1 MILLV
6 DNRDSYTFNLAHL
19 IHCAS
24 GQWPQVITADEVAAE
39 RIPER
44 VTAGEFTHV
53 VISPGPGSPDRD
65 ADFGG
70 SRAVI
75 QAAEGVPVLG
85 VCLGHQGLAV
95 LAGAAVTRAPE
106 PRHGFISQI
115 NHSGEGIFTGIP
127 QDFDVV
133 RYHSLHIE
141 ETPGITVHARSED
154 GIIQGLEVTGQPH
167 WGVQFHPE
175 SVLSEYGEQLVRNF
189 IALAPL
195 ADALLPAERQKTNVE
210 KHWYLEHRAVAGPI
224 DCQGVADALRAIGES
239 DHAFWL
245 DSADPRG
252 RYSIIGDA
260 AGSLSRVIRYRLG
273 DEPDVLAALDEELAA
288 GIANPPDL
296 PFTGGVVG
304 YLGYECAQLTL
315 PGADLGRH
323 RSSYPDA
330 YFVRPQSWIVYDHE
344 AEVAHLCC
352 LHTGEANVE
361 TERLLGRLAA
371 ALNGVEVGVEGAS
384 ISGGSWRV
392 PDYRERVERAQEELR
407 AGESY
412 EVCLTDTYET
422 RATGD
427 VYPQLRANN
436 PAPYAAHLQFG
447 EVEVMSASPERFLT
461 VRDSAVE
468 AKPIKGT
475 VPRSADPDELA
486 RDPKSRAENLMI
498 VDLLRN
504 DLGRVCE
511 PGSVEVP
518 KLMAVESFATVHQ
531 LVSTVTGR
539 LRADASLI
547 DLLRAAFPP
556 GSMTGAPKL
565 RTCEIIE
572 RLETGPRGV
581 YSGALGYLGFDGQAD
596 LSVVIRTAVRVG
608 DELTVGAGGAIVLA
622 SDAHAELAERDLKAR
637 SVLGAWD
644 A

>member
-19 IHCAS
+19 IHRAS
-24 GQWPQVITADEVAAE
+24 GQFPLVVPADEVQPQG
-39 RIPER
+39 IPQR
-44 VTAGEFTHV
+44 VAAGEFTHV
-53 VISPGPGSPDRD
+53 VISPGPGTPDRD
-65 ADFGG
+65 ADFAA

-75 QAAEGVPVLG
+75 QAADGIPVLG

-115 NHSGEGIFTGIP
+115 EHSGEGIFAGIP
-127 QDFDVV
+127 QGFNVV

-154 GIIQGLEVTGQPH
+154 GIIQGLEVAGQPH

-189 IALAPL
+189 LGLSPLDDAPPTWRLA
-195 ADALLPAERQKTNVE
+195 
-210 KHWYLEHRAVAGPI
+210 HRTVPGPI
-224 DCQGVADALRAIGES
+224 NCQAVVAALRSTGES

-260 AGSLSRVIRYRLG
+260 AGTLSRAWRYQLG
-273 DEPDVLAALDEELAA
+273 DAPDILAELETELAA
-288 GIANPPDL
+288 RIHNAPDL

-315 PGADLGRH
+315 PGAELGRH
-323 RSSYPDA
+323 RSPYPDA
-330 YFVRPQSWIVYDHE
+330 YFVRPQSWIIYDHE
-344 AEVAHLCC
+344 TETSHLCC
-352 LHTGEANVE
+352 LHTGEQDEE
-361 TERLLGRLAA
+361 TERLLARLANSLA
-371 ALNGVEVGVEGAS
+371 GVEEAGKGAS
-384 ISGGSWRV
+384 ISNGSWRM
-392 PDYRERVERAQEELR
+392 PDYVERVARAQEELR

-412 EVCLTDTYET
+412 EVCLTDTYT
-422 RATGD
+422 ATATGD
-427 VYPQLRANN
+427 LYPQLRTHN
-436 PAPYAAHLQFG
+436 PAPYAAHLRFG
-447 EVEVMSASPERFLT
+447 ELEVLSASPERFLT
-461 VRDSAVE
+461 VRGGVVE

-475 VPRSADPDELA
+475 IPRAQDPAELQ
-486 RDPKSRAENLMI
+486 RDAKSRAENLMI

-518 KLMAVESFATVHQ
+518 RLMAVESFATVHQ
-531 LVSTVTGR
+531 LVSTITGR

-547 DLLRAAFPP
+547 DLIRATFPP

-572 RLETGPRGV
+572 RLEDGPRGI

-608 DELTVGAGGAIVLA
+608 EQVTVGAGGAIVLA
-622 SDAHAELAERDLKAR
+622 SDPAAEDAEKQLKANA
-637 SVLGAWD
+637 VLGAWGPSC
-644 A
+644 

>member
-1 MILLV
+1 MLLLV

-19 IHCAS
+19 IHRAS
-24 GQWPQVITADEVAAE
+24 GQWPLVIPADQVAAK

-44 VTAGEFTHV
+44 VAAGEFTHV
-53 VISPGPGSPDRD
+53 FISPGPGSPDRD
-65 ADFGG
+65 TDFAG

-75 QAAEGVPVLG
+75 QAANDIPVLG

-95 LAGAAVTRAPE
+95 FAGAAVTRAPE
-106 PRHGFISQI
+106 PRHGFVSQI
-115 NHSGEGIFTGIP
+115 RHSGEGIFTGVP
-127 QDFDVV
+127 QGFDAV
-133 RYHSLHIE
+133 RYHSLHIG
-141 ETPGITVHARSED
+141 ETPGITVHAESED
-154 GIIQGLEVTGQPH
+154 GIIQALEVDGQPH

-175 SVLSEYGEQLVRNF
+175 SVLSEHGELLVRNF
-189 IALAPL
+189 LSLAPL
-195 ADALLPAERQKTNVE
+195 ADVKQWL
-210 KHWYLEHRAVAGPI
+210 LEHRTVPGKIECEAVAE
-224 DCQGVADALRAIGES
+224 ALRVSGES
-239 DHAFWL
+239 EHAFWL

-273 DEPDVLAALDEELAA
+273 GDPDVFTTLDEELAA

-315 PGADLGRH
+315 PGANLGRH
-323 RSSYPDA
+323 RSPHPDA
-330 YFVRPQSWIVYDHE
+330 YFVRPHSWIVYDHE

-352 LHTGEANVE
+352 LRVGAADTE
-361 TERLLGRLAA
+361 TERLLGRLDA
-371 ALNGVEVGVEGAS
+371 ALAGVEVGVREAS
-384 ISGGSWRV
+384 ISEGSWRM

-412 EVCLTDTYET
+412 EVCLTDTYEA

-427 VYPQLRANN
+427 LYTQLRSHN
-436 PAPYAAHLQFG
+436 PAPHAAHLRFG
-447 EVEVMSASPERFLT
+447 EVEVVSASPERFLA
-461 VRDSAVE
+461 VRDGVVE

-475 VPRSADPDELA
+475 IPRASEPALLQ
-486 RDPKSRAENLMI
+486 RDAKSRAENLMI

-539 LRADASLI
+539 LRTDASLI

-596 LSVVIRTAVRVG
+596 LSVVIRTAVRM
-608 DELTVGAGGAIVLA
+608 DDQLSVGAGGAIVLA
-622 SDAHAELAERDLKAR
+622 SDPDAEVAERDLKAR